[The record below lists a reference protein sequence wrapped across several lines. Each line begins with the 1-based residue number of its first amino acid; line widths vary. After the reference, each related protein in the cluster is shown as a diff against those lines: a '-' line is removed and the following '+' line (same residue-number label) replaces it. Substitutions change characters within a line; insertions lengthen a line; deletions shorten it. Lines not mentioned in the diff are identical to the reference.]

1 MTKKDVIAELARRSS
16 VTRAEAE
23 KILDNLNDIIIA
35 ETRKGENVYVG
46 QIGQIKVKRSAEKT
60 GRNPATGETIKIAAK
75 NKPVFVPSKEYKKLL
90 N

>member
-23 KILDNLNDIIIA
+23 NILDNLNDIIIA